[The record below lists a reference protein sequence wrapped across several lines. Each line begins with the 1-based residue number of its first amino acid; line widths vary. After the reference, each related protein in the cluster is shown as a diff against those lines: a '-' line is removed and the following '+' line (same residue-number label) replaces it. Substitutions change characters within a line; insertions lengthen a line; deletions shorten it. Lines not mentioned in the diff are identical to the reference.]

1 MVSFV
6 FQTKKKRERR
16 GKRRERSHFFV
27 ERSLRMELEREN
39 AASYWKISRA
49 RSWREEST
57 KHTLSA
63 RANYSRKER
72 ERERY
77 EEMMH
82 HDESMDRI
90 STNDRCNRST
100 NLPRNTINPEEI
112 WISLLPNG
120 KSVDIPRI
128 RVYIYIYIYPLA
140 IVRRDSFC
148 RTRSYVSRGI
158 STIPKVGS
166 FCVQGRAFVA
176 GQIRA
181 SFKRYL
187 RRARGRKERTSG
199 LLSWHEIRATPIP
212 LLFLFFFLLLFCFIP
227 CFYILPSH
235 DPDSFDQGGVISK
248 SKTRSYVSKRNARG
262 NARSYRCK

>member
-1 MVSFV
+1 MNFSPP
-6 FQTKKKRERR
+6 K
-16 GKRRERSHFFV
+16 
-27 ERSLRMELEREN
+27 
-39 AASYWKISRA
+39 WKIGGHS
-49 RSWREEST
+49 S
-57 KHTLSA
+57 
-63 RANYSRKER
+63 
-72 ERERY
+72 
-77 EEMMH
+77 
-82 HDESMDRI
+82 
-90 STNDRCNRST
+90 
-100 NLPRNTINPEEI
+100 NTC
-112 WISLLPNG
+112 
-120 KSVDIPRI
+120 V
-128 RVYIYIYIYPLA
+128 YIYIYPLA

-248 SKTRSYVSKRNARG
+248 SKTRSYVSKRNSIKLPQPFSQIHSPLTL
-262 NARSYRCK
+262 NLSIK

>member
-1 MVSFV
+1 MNRWIE
-6 FQTKKKRERR
+6 FQRTIDAIDRPTSRETPLTPKKYEFL
-16 GKRRERSHFFV
+16 S
-27 ERSLRMELEREN
+27 SQMENRWTFLE
-39 AASYWKISRA
+39 YV
-49 RSWREEST
+49 
-57 KHTLSA
+57 
-63 RANYSRKER
+63 
-72 ERERY
+72 
-77 EEMMH
+77 
-82 HDESMDRI
+82 
-90 STNDRCNRST
+90 C
-100 NLPRNTINPEEI
+100 
-112 WISLLPNG
+112 
-120 KSVDIPRI
+120 
-128 RVYIYIYIYPLA
+128 IYIYIYPLA